1 MTNRILII
9 NGPNLNLLG
18 EREQSQY
25 GSVSFD
31 KLKEKCL
38 KKSKELNINL
48 DFIQSNI
55 EGEIVTIIQEARKK
69 YNGMI
74 INAAGFTHTSVS
86 IRDALDIFKKPIIEL
101 HISNIYKREE
111 FRHKSMISGVATGV
125 ICGLGA
131 NGYIL
136 AINAMQELLI
146 NGNR

>member
-1 MTNRILII
+1 MANRILII

-31 KLKEKCL
+31 ELKEKCL
-38 KKSKELNINL
+38 KKSKELNVNL
-48 DFIQSNI
+48 DFLQSNI
-55 EGEIVTIIQEARKK
+55 EGEIVTIIQDARKK
-69 YNGMI
+69 YDGMI

-86 IRDALDIFKKPIIEL
+86 IRDALDVFKKPIIEL